1 MHARELPNSRNEKS
15 LANSANMNQSRE
27 LKRKS
32 DSYFA
37 EFADEFY
44 YTLLANEMPN
54 NRN

>member
-1 MHARELPNSRNEKS
+1 
-15 LANSANMNQSRE
+15 MNQSRE

-54 NRN
+54 NRTSYIFTMKKSYGELYKI